1 MNKPAGL
8 PDQLAKRNRTAIMG
22 VLNVT
27 PDSFSDG
34 GLYDTTSKAIAHGLE
49 LMGQGADIIDVGGES
64 TRPGAHRVSGDEEL
78 SRVIPVI
85 EGLVAQ
91 GTPVS
96 IDTMRA
102 HVAQTA
108 VHSGAVL
115 VNDVSGGLA
124 DTEMLKVVAT
134 LNVPYVMM
142 HWRAHSTEMNSKSQ
156 YTDVVAEVI
165 SELCARIEAAID
177 AGIAP
182 EHIVLD
188 PGIGFAKLP
197 EHNWPILSNLH
208 KLSELGFPLLVGAS
222 RKRFL
227 GELLTD
233 NSGPRDVQHRDFA
246 TTAIT
251 TVLAEQHV
259 WAVRVHNVQ
268 AAHDAVSVVQALRG
282 SSE

>member
-8 PDQLAKRNRTAIMG
+8 PDQLAQLNHTAIMG

-49 LMGQGADIIDVGGES
+49 LMRQGSDIIDVGGES
-64 TRPGAHRVSGDEEL
+64 TRPGASRVSHDEEL
-78 SRVIPVI
+78 SRVIPVV

-91 GTPVS
+91 GASVS

-102 HVAQTA
+102 GVAEAA
-108 VHSGAVL
+108 VQAGAIL

-124 DTEMLKVVAT
+124 DEEMLKVVAT

-142 HWRAHSTEMNSKSQ
+142 HWRAHSTQMNSKSH
-156 YTDVVAEVI
+156 YTDVVADVI
-165 SELCARIEAAID
+165 SELRSRIESATA
-177 AGIAP
+177 AGIKP
-182 EHIVLD
+182 DHLVLD

-197 EHNWPILSNLH
+197 EQNWPLLSNLP
-208 KLSELGFPLLVGAS
+208 KLTKLGFPLLVGAS

-227 GELLTD
+227 GELLAD
-233 NSGPRDVQHRDFA
+233 NSGPRNVQHRDFA

-251 TVLAEQHV
+251 TVLAEQNV

-268 AAHDAVSVVQALRG
+268 AARDAVSVVQALRG

>member
-1 MNKPAGL
+1 MYKPAGL
-8 PDQLAKRNRTAIMG
+8 PDQLAKLNRTAIMG

-49 LMGQGADIIDVGGES
+49 LMEQSTDIIDVGGES
-64 TRPGAHRVSGDEEL
+64 TRPGANRVSEDEEL

-91 GTPVS
+91 GACVS

-102 HVAQTA
+102 HVAQSA
-108 VHSGAVL
+108 VQAGAIL

-156 YTDVVAEVI
+156 YTDVVSDVV
-165 SELCARIEAAID
+165 SELRSRIESATV
-177 AGIAP
+177 AGIKP
-182 EHIVLD
+182 DHIVLD

-197 EHNWPILSNLH
+197 EHNWLLLSNLP
-208 KLSELGFPLLVGAS
+208 KLTELSFPLLVGAS

-227 GELLTD
+227 GELLAD

>member
-1 MNKPAGL
+1 MYKPAGL
-8 PDQLAKRNRTAIMG
+8 PDQLAKLNRTAIMG

-49 LMGQGADIIDVGGES
+49 LMEQSTDIIDVGGES
-64 TRPGAHRVSGDEEL
+64 TRPGANRVSEDEEL

-91 GTPVS
+91 GACVS

-102 HVAQTA
+102 HVAQSA
-108 VHSGAVL
+108 VQAGAIL

-156 YTDVVAEVI
+156 YTDVVTDVI
-165 SELCARIEAAID
+165 SELRLRIESATV
-177 AGIAP
+177 AGIKP
-182 EHIVLD
+182 DHIVLD

-197 EHNWPILSNLH
+197 EHNWSLLSNLP
-208 KLSELGFPLLVGAS
+208 KLTELSFPLLVGAS

-227 GELLTD
+227 GELLAD
-233 NSGPRDVQHRDFA
+233 NSGPRDVLHRDFS

>member
-1 MNKPAGL
+1 MYKPAGL
-8 PDQLAKRNRTAIMG
+8 PDQLAKLNRTAIMG

-49 LMGQGADIIDVGGES
+49 LMEQSTDIIDVGGES
-64 TRPGAHRVSGDEEL
+64 TRPGANRVSEDEEL

-91 GTPVS
+91 GACVS

-102 HVAQTA
+102 HVAQSA
-108 VHSGAVL
+108 VQAGAIL

-142 HWRAHSTEMNSKSQ
+142 HCRAHSTEMNSKSQ
-156 YTDVVAEVI
+156 YTDVVSDVV
-165 SELCARIEAAID
+165 SELRSRIESATV
-177 AGIAP
+177 AGIKP
-182 EHIVLD
+182 DHIVLD

-197 EHNWPILSNLH
+197 EHNWLLLSNLP
-208 KLSELGFPLLVGAS
+208 KLTELSFPLLVGAS

-227 GELLTD
+227 GELLAD

>member
-1 MNKPAGL
+1 M
-8 PDQLAKRNRTAIMG
+8 R
-22 VLNVT
+22 
-27 PDSFSDG
+27 
-34 GLYDTTSKAIAHGLE
+34 
-49 LMGQGADIIDVGGES
+49 QGSDIIDVGGES
-64 TRPGAHRVSGDEEL
+64 TRPGASRVSHDEEL
-78 SRVIPVI
+78 SRVIPVV

-91 GTPVS
+91 GASVS

-102 HVAQTA
+102 GVAEAA
-108 VHSGAVL
+108 VQAGAIL

-124 DTEMLKVVAT
+124 DEEMLKVVAT

-142 HWRAHSTEMNSKSQ
+142 HWRAHSTQMNSKSH
-156 YTDVVAEVI
+156 YTDVVADVI
-165 SELCARIEAAID
+165 SELRSRIESATA
-177 AGIAP
+177 AGIKP
-182 EHIVLD
+182 DHLVLD

-197 EHNWPILSNLH
+197 EQNWPLLSNLP
-208 KLSELGFPLLVGAS
+208 KLTKLGFPLLVGAS

-227 GELLTD
+227 GELLAD

-251 TVLAEQHV
+251 TVLAEQNV

-268 AAHDAVSVVQALRG
+268 AARDAVSVVQALRG

>member
-8 PDQLAKRNRTAIMG
+8 PDQLAQLNHTAIMG

-34 GLYDTTSKAIAHGLE
+34 GLYDTTSKAITHGLE
-49 LMGQGADIIDVGGES
+49 LMRQGSDIIDVGGES
-64 TRPGAHRVSGDEEL
+64 TRPGASRVSHDEEL
-78 SRVIPVI
+78 SRVIPVV

-91 GTPVS
+91 GASVS

-102 HVAQTA
+102 GVAEAA
-108 VHSGAVL
+108 VQAGAIL

-124 DTEMLKVVAT
+124 DEEMLKVVAT

-142 HWRAHSTEMNSKSQ
+142 HWRAHSTQMNSKSH
-156 YTDVVAEVI
+156 YTDVVADVI
-165 SELCARIEAAID
+165 SELRSRIESATA
-177 AGIAP
+177 AGIKP
-182 EHIVLD
+182 DHLVLD

-197 EHNWPILSNLH
+197 EQNWPLLSNLP
-208 KLSELGFPLLVGAS
+208 KLTKLGFPLLVGAS

-227 GELLTD
+227 GELLAD

-251 TVLAEQHV
+251 TVLAEQNV

-268 AAHDAVSVVQALRG
+268 AARDAVSVVQALRS